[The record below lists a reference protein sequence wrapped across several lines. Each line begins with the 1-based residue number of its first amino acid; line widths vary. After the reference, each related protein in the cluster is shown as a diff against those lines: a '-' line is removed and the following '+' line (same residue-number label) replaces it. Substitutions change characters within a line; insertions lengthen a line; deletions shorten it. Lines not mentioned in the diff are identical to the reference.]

1 MPSSSIAWVNREVQN
16 FNDENLGS
24 KRGQYTKY
32 SDDERANQSDFDAYK
47 SQFLL
52 DVKTVVEFLRN
63 ISIVLLAG
71 RPNTTVQSFRLSLY
85 NYI

>member
-1 MPSSSIAWVNREVQN
+1 M
-16 FNDENLGS
+16 
-24 KRGQYTKY
+24 
-32 SDDERANQSDFDAYK
+32 DDERANQSDFDAYK